1 MSEVLTVHV
10 ELKWLLTRFATP
22 ERGASF
28 ALQLPA
34 GATVAS
40 LLAELTLPPKW
51 IGFVA
56 INGRK
61 VPETHPLAAGDQVQI
76 YPPFLA
82 GG

>member
-1 MSEVLTVHV
+1 MSEGMTVHV
-10 ELKWLLTRFATP
+10 ELKWLLTRFARP

-28 ALQLPA
+28 SLQLAP

-40 LLAELTLPPKW
+40 LLAELALPAKW
-51 IGFVA
+51 VGFVA

-61 VPETHPLAAGDQVQI
+61 VQDGHPLAAGDQVQI